1 MALFGGRA
9 VTATVVTVAWSRVIS
24 LESQRWVPKRSPR
37 PPDSPNA
44 RNVQKHAGHRYQ
56 QVTDGAPRSVGI
68 TLPGTDNGSFRTDI
82 RSEVY
87 YTYEVLE
94 WGQGR
99 SLTASGDDPSAVR
112 WPDDPLGA
120 GERVKSRHEEYSATF
135 EAAGKRYETSLPEQE
150 WRSLERG
157 SSCTLSLGLMG
168 GVKRVHPGG

>member
-1 MALFGGRA
+1 MCWGQFSAFA
-9 VTATVVTVAWSRVIS
+9 V
-24 LESQRWVPKRSPR
+24 
-37 PPDSPNA
+37 D
-44 RNVQKHAGHRYQ
+44 G
-56 QVTDGAPRSVGI
+56 VTDGTIWRASGHGHRGRI

-157 SSCTLSLGLMG
+157 SSCTLSLGLLG